1 MKFMYPAV
9 FRKNEDGTYNG
20 YFPDLECCTS
30 TGDTLDE
37 AIELILAKREAEAKK
52 HIKKFDEDAEMEIL
66 NGRYGPYIAYK
77 GNNYKI
83 PKDVVPVDLNY
94 QTCLEIIKLQS
105 EKAENAP
112 KNHAIFRQIDPS
124 YN

>member
-1 MKFMYPAV
+1 MKMQ
-9 FRKNEDGTYNG
+9 KWKS
-20 YFPDLECCTS
+20 S
-30 TGDTLDE
+30 TADTD
-37 AIELILAKREAEAKK
+37 
-52 HIKKFDEDAEMEIL
+52 
-66 NGRYGPYIAYK
+66 K

-112 KNHAIFRQIDPS
+112 KRGRYAKKK
-124 YN
+124 

>member
-1 MKFMYPAV
+1 M
-9 FRKNEDGTYNG
+9 
-20 YFPDLECCTS
+20 
-30 TGDTLDE
+30 
-37 AIELILAKREAEAKK
+37 
-52 HIKKFDEDAEMEIL
+52 
-66 NGRYGPYIAYK
+66 YGPYLPLRISISASSSNFLMCFFAYK

-112 KNHAIFRQIDPS
+112 KRGRYAKKK
-124 YN
+124 

>member
-1 MKFMYPAV
+1 MSLPK
-9 FRKNEDGTYNG
+9 TYD
-20 YFPDLECCTS
+20 PLEV
-30 TGDTLDE
+30 TLDE

-77 GNNYKI
+77 GSNYKI

-112 KNHAIFRQIDPS
+112 KRGRYAKKK
-124 YN
+124 